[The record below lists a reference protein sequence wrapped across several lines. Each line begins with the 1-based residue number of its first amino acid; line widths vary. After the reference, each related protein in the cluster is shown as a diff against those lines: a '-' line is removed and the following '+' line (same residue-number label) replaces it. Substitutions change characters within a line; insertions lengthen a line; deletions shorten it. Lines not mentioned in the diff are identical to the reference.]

1 MATNDKYDR
10 QLRLWGANGQKALSE
25 TTVMLLRATA
35 AGTETLKNLV
45 LPGVGKIVVVDDAIL
60 TDMDVQSN
68 FFVTMSTTTTT
79 FEPVPR
85 AKIALELLQEL
96 NPDVQGS
103 YLHVADLSDVNYA
116 QLFASYTNLLVIG
129 ADLEPSL
136 ADAVAHV
143 CSLTVPFIHVQSY
156 GLLGL
161 VRLQAPRPLCV
172 FDSKPASSTPDLR
185 LVTPFPAFVE
195 YCNSIN
201 MESADMDDHQYS
213 HVPYPVIL
221 YKLQYQWKVSHQG
234 ALPKT
239 FAEKQEFREHVKKMA
254 RKWDQQVNFHEA
266 YNNAYLA
273 YTEKTLDINHIEGL
287 LEKLQGHPTTSTST
301 SQQLLSALIKFLH
314 NRGGHA
320 PLGGTLPD
328 MTASTQSYVQLQ
340 QLYHDQ
346 AQKDALELRSYLE
359 QDASGTVPTDEEV
372 SRFCANVFE
381 LDILVLRSCHD
392 EYQVVPP
399 PQDLVEDWH
408 SLDPYEVPEQTPLL
422 WYVGLR
428 ACRLFHI
435 QVGRYPGVTS
445 DWESDVDLVQEKIL
459 QVCRDM
465 QLLEGDNWIQQT
477 LVTSNTTSNMAA
489 ELTRYGNAE
498 LHVIAS
504 IVGGVASQEAV
515 KLITGQYTP
524 LNNTY
529 VYNGIASVG
538 AVYQF

>member
-68 FFVTMSTTTTT
+68 FFVTMPKTYTTS
-79 FEPVPR
+79 EPVSR

-96 NPDVQGS
+96 NPDVQGT
-103 YLHVADLSDVNYA
+103 YQHVSDLNEINFAD
-116 QLFASYTNLLVIG
+116 LFASHTYVLVIG

-136 ADAVAHV
+136 ADTVANI
-143 CSLTVPFIHVQSY
+143 CSLSVPFIHVQSY

-161 VRLQAPRPLCV
+161 VRLQAPQPLCV

-185 LVTPFPAFVE
+185 LVTPFPAFVD
-195 YCNSIN
+195 YCNSIQ
-201 MESADMDDHQYS
+201 MDSADMDDQQYS

-221 YKLQYQWKVSHQG
+221 YKLQQQWKGTHGG

-239 FAEKQEFREHVKKMA
+239 FAEKGEFRDQIKRMA
-254 RKWDQQVNFHEA
+254 RKWDLQVNFHEA

-273 YTEKTLDINHIEGL
+273 YSEKTLDIHHIEEL
-287 LEKLQGHPTTSTST
+287 LQKLQRHSTTSTRT
-301 SQQLLSALIKFLH
+301 SQLLLSALIAFVR
-314 NRGGHA
+314 NRGGQA
-320 PLGGTLPD
+320 PLAGTLPD
-328 MTASTQSYVQLQ
+328 MTASTQSYVRLQ
-340 QLYHDQ
+340 QLYHDR
-346 AQKDALELRSYLE
+346 AQKDAIELESYLK
-359 QDASGTVPTDEEV
+359 QDTSGTLLSNEEV
-372 SRFCANVFE
+372 SRFCANVFD
-381 LDILVLRSCHD
+381 LDVLVLRSCHD
-392 EYQVVPP
+392 EYQVIPP
-399 PQDLVEDWH
+399 PQDLVEEWH
-408 SLDPYEVPEQTPLL
+408 SIDPYEIPEHTPLL

-459 QVCRDM
+459 QVCSD
-465 QLLEGDNWIQQT
+465 LLLADCEWIQNILST
-477 LVTSNTTSNMAA
+477 DTVNHMAL